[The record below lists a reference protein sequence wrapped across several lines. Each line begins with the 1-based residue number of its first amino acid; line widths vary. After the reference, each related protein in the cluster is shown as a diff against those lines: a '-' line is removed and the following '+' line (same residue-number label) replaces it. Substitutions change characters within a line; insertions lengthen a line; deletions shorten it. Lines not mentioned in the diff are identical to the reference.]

1 MKLEHFAQMRALET
15 AYTSTNQRFIDMIV
29 EGKVESSG
37 PLPLKRIQF
46 DAWEGLAEELEK
58 VCELLDCSKRQFLEG
73 AVVEAL
79 DKAKTAY
86 FDTLNKVAADLS
98 GGQANLVEEAA

>member
-15 AYTSTNQRFIDMIV
+15 AYTSTNQRLVDMV
-29 EGKVESSG
+29 VAGQVQG
-37 PLPLKRIQF
+37 NLPLKRIQF

-79 DKAKTAY
+79 EQAKTAY

-98 GGQANLVEEAA
+98 GVQAHLIEEAA